1 VIVTRRGERKAGRT
15 IASVATAEL
24 MAKEREVLITGLTWD
39 AHKTITAVVLL

>member
-15 IASVATAEL
+15 IASAAAEKL

-39 AHKTITAVVLL
+39 ALKINTAVDLL